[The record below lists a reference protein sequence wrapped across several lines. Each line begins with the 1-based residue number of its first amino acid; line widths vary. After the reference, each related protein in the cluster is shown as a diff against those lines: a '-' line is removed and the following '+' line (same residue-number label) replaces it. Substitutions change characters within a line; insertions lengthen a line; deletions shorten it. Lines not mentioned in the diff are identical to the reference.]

1 MVGAQVN
8 TPKADIKPAFNQI
21 RCGLHAGG
29 SDRRCQGCARKLTLI
44 KFVQGPMRRRRVLS
58 FTLNRMSRTTQ
69 KLTVLVADDHP
80 TNLRAAVRILQ
91 ALGHGGVI
99 VKDGE
104 QALAALAKQRFD
116 LVLLDVVMPGLDGVA
131 VLRRIRQNETPAPA
145 HLPVLMVTGADS
157 PDEREALRQ
166 QGAHGVLG
174 KPISEDQVRQALVQ
188 LRLM

>member
-1 MVGAQVN
+1 
-8 TPKADIKPAFNQI
+8 
-21 RCGLHAGG
+21 
-29 SDRRCQGCARKLTLI
+29 
-44 KFVQGPMRRRRVLS
+44 MRRRRVLS

>member
-1 MVGAQVN
+1 MASP
-8 TPKADIKPAFNQI
+8 TK
-21 RCGLHAGG
+21 
-29 SDRRCQGCARKLTLI
+29 
-44 KFVQGPMRRRRVLS
+44 
-58 FTLNRMSRTTQ
+58 

-104 QALAALAKQRFD
+104 QALAALNKQSFD
-116 LVLLDVVMPGLDGVA
+116 LVMLDVVMPGLDGVG
-131 VLRRIRQNETPAPA
+131 VLRSIRQSKTSAPA

-166 QGAHGVLG
+166 QGAQGVLG
-174 KPISEDQVRQALVQ
+174 KPISEDQVRAALVQ

>member
-1 MVGAQVN
+1 MPQ
-8 TPKADIKPAFNQI
+8 TSK
-21 RCGLHAGG
+21 
-29 SDRRCQGCARKLTLI
+29 
-44 KFVQGPMRRRRVLS
+44 
-58 FTLNRMSRTTQ
+58 

-104 QALAALAKQRFD
+104 QALAALNKQTFD
-116 LVLLDVVMPGLDGVA
+116 LVMLDVVMPGLDGVG
-131 VLRRIRQNETPAPA
+131 VLRSIRQSKTSAPA

-166 QGAHGVLG
+166 QGAQGVLG
-174 KPISEDQVRQALVQ
+174 KPISEDQVRAALVQ